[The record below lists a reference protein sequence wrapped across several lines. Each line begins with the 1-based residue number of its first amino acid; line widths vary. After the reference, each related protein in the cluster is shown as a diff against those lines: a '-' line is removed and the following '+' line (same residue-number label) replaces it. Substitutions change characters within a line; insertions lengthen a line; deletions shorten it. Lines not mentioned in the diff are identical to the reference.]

1 IHLIR
6 GHVLFK
12 IHKHLIGPTKYLTFI
27 RHPASRVV
35 SLYHFMKS
43 TPQNRLYPVI
53 HKNNMSLKDFV
64 LHIDDA
70 DINNTQIKRIGGGPF
85 LTENEQLEKAL
96 KNIEEYFPVVGIVE
110 QYDESLML
118 LKNYYQ
124 WSWPFYATVN
134 KNKQKPKSEVP
145 EDVREIILQKN
156 QGDLQL
162 YNEMKSQ
169 LDNQIKKSEQDIAQ
183 QVKKFQSL
191 NKYFIHHYLI
201 TAYSKLT

>member
-1 IHLIR
+1 
-6 GHVLFK
+6 
-12 IHKHLIGPTKYLTFI
+12 
-27 RHPASRVV
+27 
-35 SLYHFMKS
+35 
-43 TPQNRLYPVI
+43 
-53 HKNNMSLKDFV
+53 
-64 LHIDDA
+64 
-70 DINNTQIKRIGGGPF
+70 
-85 LTENEQLEKAL
+85 NEQLEKAL